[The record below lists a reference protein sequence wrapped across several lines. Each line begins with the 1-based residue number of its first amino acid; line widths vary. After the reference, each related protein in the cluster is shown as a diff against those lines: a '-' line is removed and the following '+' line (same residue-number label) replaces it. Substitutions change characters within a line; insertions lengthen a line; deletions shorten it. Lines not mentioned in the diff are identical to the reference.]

1 MFLSRFYIDFVSWFM
16 FRNILKLSQKTYL
29 YVFVSKRYQHLAPW
43 IQQTITNLPSGLFIG
58 HFFSR
63 YKQLIGKSSGLV
75 VSVLFVGSDEED
87 MNDEYGWQRSTQ
99 KKLVKLADQT
109 ILKHFFPISLAGLS
123 TIIFCQRMHF
133 NIFFSERFSKI

>member
-1 MFLSRFYIDFVSWFM
+1 MSLDLCLEILSNY
-16 FRNILKLSQKTYL
+16 LK
-29 YVFVSKRYQHLAPW
+29 RHLAPW

-87 MNDEYGWQRSTQ
+87 MNDEYG
-99 KKLVKLADQT
+99 
-109 ILKHFFPISLAGLS
+109 
-123 TIIFCQRMHF
+123 
-133 NIFFSERFSKI
+133 